1 METARRVNR
10 KRHGFANAWIQDPE
24 MFPESPEDLA
34 LRSALL
40 LTSSSKLLLCP
51 DLEEQSVI
59 WWVLYSTEVG
69 KSPDQG
75 GQQREG
81 NLSGCPASSSTVVG
95 ASWEDL
101 PLS

>member
-1 METARRVNR
+1 MEATRRVNG

-24 MFPESPEDLA
+24 IFPESPEDLA

-59 WWVLYSTEVG
+59 WWVLHSAEVG

-75 GQQREG
+75 GSKGRETY
-81 NLSGCPASSSTVVG
+81 LSALLPAAPWWGQAGRTS
-95 ASWEDL
+95 
-101 PLS
+101 P